1 MVGVEVNPV
10 KGLPSGFP
18 VIMLKLPLKH
28 IIIYKAYEGLFVM
41 IFMIFVGVA

>member
-18 VIMLKLPLKH
+18 VILLKLSLNTLLSRT
-28 IIIYKAYEGLFVM
+28 YKDLFVM
-41 IFMIFVGVA
+41 IFAIFIGIA

>member
-18 VIMLKLPLKH
+18 VIMLKLSLQQM
-28 IIIYKAYEGLFVM
+28 YYYL
-41 IFMIFVGVA
+41 

>member
-18 VIMLKLPLKH
+18 VIMLKLKH

-41 IFMIFVGVA
+41 IFMIFAGIA